1 MLERRMIQNSNEN
14 KFIEVFEHMD
24 RPVYISQI
32 ENNNVIYGHVG
43 RKSYNTRN
51 KILSPPESSHRHVPM
66 KTYRIRSPQET
77 LRFISYSSSAYN
89 NYPLKTNHSIYEKN
103 NEYPNNRNRNESTL
117 RKRETLND
125 KSIRNNLSMKNI
137 EKPLE
142 RPYFYSKYQSA
153 KNNKRTTKMTIS
165 LDNHR
170 RDIDDDFA
178 NERRNHKTIE
188 SKHQKKPSNIPKTS
202 IYERENSQD
211 KLKKRLFTTS
221 VDSIK
226 KYSNSNLYNE
236 HNNYN
241 YNYNRNNNIYVK
253 NNNNN
258 NNNIYVKNNNNN
270 NIYVKDNN
278 NNNYNNHNFYNS
290 KNLVKKNSINYN
302 INYSN
307 TSTYI
312 SGSNHNLNKK
322 TSTIIEKGIS
332 RQKDKDKENERR
344 HFYSK
349 KYSHEIKKEEPAIK
363 EEVDKQLLLKMQNL
377 FKTLSNLSSLD
388 NPFDCFGEKKEPIQ
402 LSPEI
407 FSCHH
412 SKFRPSICS
421 SDTEF
426 KKTDFIKA
434 YAYNTSEGNIRDYN
448 EDTITAR
455 KVIDSRDRDKS
466 FYIFAVYDGHGGN
479 GCSLY
484 LKNNL
489 YNNITDCSMSGLRN
503 AINITEKNFLEN
515 EALNIYGDLGDT
527 SGSCGIIVLIQDK
540 KCIIGNVGDSRCVL
554 FKNKRLFYSTTDHKP
569 NSYIE
574 KRRIELAGGS
584 IYKSKSVIPLYQN
597 GKQIEIPWRV
607 NPGRLSVS
615 RTFGD
620 VEAKLEKFG
629 GQKGV
634 VVSTP
639 DIVEYELNDQYN
651 FIVIGCDGIFDVLS
665 NMEILECIQIVL
677 KLNRNKRKKINELC
691 GDFAAMIIKSALAK
705 ESFDNIS
712 CIVVVFNIDTLI

>member
-1 MLERRMIQNSNEN
+1 MLQNNNGNRSLE
-14 KFIEVFEHMD
+14 IFEQMD
-24 RPVYISQI
+24 RPIYISQI
-32 ENNNVIYGHVG
+32 ESNIVIYGHVG

-51 KILSPPESSHRHVPM
+51 KILSPPEKSHRHVPM
-66 KTYRIRSPQET
+66 KTYRIKSPQET
-77 LRFISYSSSAYN
+77 LRFINYSRGTFIH
-89 NYPLKTNHSIYEKN
+89 YPLNTNHSIDSKIT
-103 NEYPNNRNRNESTL
+103 EYQNNRNDSTF
-117 RKRETLND
+117 RKTKTLND
-125 KSIRNNLSMKNI
+125 KSIKNNLSMKNI
-137 EKPLE
+137 EKSLD
-142 RPYFYSKYQSA
+142 RPYFYNRYQSA
-153 KNNKRTTKMTIS
+153 KSNKRTTQMTIN
-165 LDNHR
+165 LDKQR
-170 RDIDDDFA
+170 RDINDDYT

-188 SKHQKKPSNIPKTS
+188 SKHQNKSYKVPKTN
-202 IYERENSQD
+202 IYQKENSQD
-211 KLKKRLFTTS
+211 KIKRRLFTS
-221 VDSIK
+221 SMDSIK
-226 KYSNSNLYNE
+226 KNSNSNLYNE
-236 HNNYN
+236 HYNYNYN

-253 NNNNN
+253 
-258 NNNIYVKNNNNN
+258 
-270 NIYVKDNN
+270 DNN
-278 NNNYNNHNFYNS
+278 NNNHRNHNFYDS
-290 KNLVKKNSINYN
+290 KNLAKKNSANYSINYN
-302 INYSN
+302 NRSSY
-307 TSTYI
+307 TSD
-312 SGSNHNLNKK
+312 SNHYLNKK
-322 TSTIIEKGIS
+322 TSSVIDKGIS
-332 RQKDKDKENERR
+332 RSKDNNNENERKY
-344 HFYSK
+344 FYSK
-349 KYSHEIKKEEPAIK
+349 KYSHEIQKEEPPIK
-363 EEVDKQLLLKMQNL
+363 EEINKQLLLKMQNL

-412 SKFRPSICS
+412 SKFRPSIYS
-421 SDTEF
+421 SDSEF
-426 KKTDFIKA
+426 KKTDFIKG

-455 KVIDSRDRDKS
+455 KVIDSRDRNKS
-466 FYIFAVYDGHGGN
+466 FYVFAVYDGHGGN

-503 AINITEKNFLEN
+503 AINLTEKNFIEN
-515 EALNIYGDLGDT
+515 EALNIYGVLGDT
-527 SGSCGIIVLIQDK
+527 SGSCGIIVLIQDR
-540 KCIIGNVGDSRCVL
+540 KCIIGNVGDSRCVI

-584 IYKSKSVIPLYQN
+584 IYRSKSVIPLYQN

-665 NMEILECIQIVL
+665 NLEILECIQIVL

-712 CIVVVFNIDTLI
+712 CIVVVFNIDDLI

>member
-1 MLERRMIQNSNEN
+1 MLERRMEQNN
-14 KFIEVFEHMD
+14 KGNKSLEVYEHMD
-24 RPVYISQI
+24 RAVYITQI
-32 ENNNVIYGHVG
+32 ESNNVIYGHVG

-51 KILSPPESSHRHVPM
+51 KILSPPEKSHRHVPM

-77 LRFISYSSSAYN
+77 LRYINYTRSSFN
-89 NYPLKTNHSIYEKN
+89 HYPLNTNHSIDAKI
-103 NEYPNNRNRNESTL
+103 NEYPNNRNDSTF
-117 RKRETLND
+117 RKTKTLND
-125 KSIRNNLSMKNI
+125 KSLKNNLSMKSI
-137 EKPLE
+137 EKSLE

-153 KNNKRTTKMTIS
+153 KINKRTTQMTIN

-170 RDIDDDFA
+170 RDIDDDYA

-188 SKHQKKPSNIPKTS
+188 SKYQKKSYKVPKINI
-202 IYERENSQD
+202 YQRENSQD
-211 KLKKRLFTTS
+211 KLKRRLFTS
-221 VDSIK
+221 SMDSIK
-226 KYSNSNLYNE
+226 KNSNSNLYNE
-236 HNNYN
+236 HYNYN

-253 NNNNN
+253 
-258 NNNIYVKNNNNN
+258 
-270 NIYVKDNN
+270 DNN
-278 NNNYNNHNFYNS
+278 NNNYKNHNFYDS
-290 KNLVKKNSINYN
+290 KNLAKKNSA
-302 INYSN
+302 NYSIN
-307 TSTYI
+307 FTNRSSCI
-312 SGSNHNLNKK
+312 NDSNHYLNKK
-322 TSTIIEKGIS
+322 TSAVIDKGIS
-332 RQKDKDKENERR
+332 RPKDNNRENERR
-344 HFYSK
+344 YFYSK
-349 KYSHEIKKEEPAIK
+349 KYSHEVKKEEPPIK
-363 EEVDKQLLLKMQNL
+363 EEINKQLLLKMQNL
-377 FKTLSNLSSLD
+377 FKTLSNLSSQD
-388 NPFDCFGEKKEPIQ
+388 NPFDCFGEKKESIQ

-421 SDTEF
+421 SDSEF
-426 KKTDFIKA
+426 KKTDFIKG

-455 KVIDSRDRDKS
+455 KVIDPRDRNKS
-466 FYIFAVYDGHGGN
+466 FYVFAVYDGHGGN

-489 YNNITDCSMSGLRN
+489 HNNITDCSMSGLRN
-503 AINITEKNFLEN
+503 AINVTEKNFIEN

-527 SGSCGIIVLIQDK
+527 SGSCGIIVILQDK

-712 CIVVVFNIDTLI
+712 CIVIVLNIDDLI

>member
-1 MLERRMIQNSNEN
+1 MLERRMEQNN
-14 KFIEVFEHMD
+14 KGNKSLEVYEHMD
-24 RPVYISQI
+24 RAVYITQI
-32 ENNNVIYGHVG
+32 ESNNVIYGHVG

-51 KILSPPESSHRHVPM
+51 KILSPPEKSHRHVPM

-77 LRFISYSSSAYN
+77 LRYINYTRSSFN
-89 NYPLKTNHSIYEKN
+89 HYPLNTNHSIDAKI
-103 NEYPNNRNRNESTL
+103 NEYPNNRNDSTF
-117 RKRETLND
+117 RKTKTLND
-125 KSIRNNLSMKNI
+125 KSLKNNLSMKSI
-137 EKPLE
+137 EKFLE

-153 KNNKRTTKMTIS
+153 KSNKRTTQMTIN

-170 RDIDDDFA
+170 RDIDDDYA

-188 SKHQKKPSNIPKTS
+188 SKYQKKSYKVPKINI
-202 IYERENSQD
+202 YQRENSQD
-211 KLKKRLFTTS
+211 KLKRRLFTS
-221 VDSIK
+221 SMDSIK
-226 KYSNSNLYNE
+226 KNSNSNLYNE
-236 HNNYN
+236 HYNYN

-253 NNNNN
+253 
-258 NNNIYVKNNNNN
+258 
-270 NIYVKDNN
+270 DNN
-278 NNNYNNHNFYNS
+278 NNNYKNHNFYDS
-290 KNLVKKNSINYN
+290 KNLAKKNSA
-302 INYSN
+302 NYSIN
-307 TSTYI
+307 FTNRSSYI
-312 SGSNHNLNKK
+312 NDSNHYLNKK
-322 TSTIIEKGIS
+322 TSAVIDKGIS
-332 RQKDKDKENERR
+332 RPKDNNRENERR
-344 HFYSK
+344 YFYSK
-349 KYSHEIKKEEPAIK
+349 KYSHEVKKEEPPIK
-363 EEVDKQLLLKMQNL
+363 EEINKQLLLKMQNL
-377 FKTLSNLSSLD
+377 FKTLSNLSSQD
-388 NPFDCFGEKKEPIQ
+388 NPFDCFGEKKESIQ

-421 SDTEF
+421 SDSEF
-426 KKTDFIKA
+426 KKTDFIKG

-455 KVIDSRDRDKS
+455 KVIDPRDRNKS
-466 FYIFAVYDGHGGN
+466 FYVFAVYDGHGGN

-489 YNNITDCSMSGLRN
+489 HNNITDCSMSGLRN
-503 AINITEKNFLEN
+503 AINVTEKNFIEN

-527 SGSCGIIVLIQDK
+527 SGSCGIIVILQDK

-712 CIVVVFNIDTLI
+712 CIVIVLNIDDLI

>member
-1 MLERRMIQNSNEN
+1 
-14 KFIEVFEHMD
+14 
-24 RPVYISQI
+24 
-32 ENNNVIYGHVG
+32 
-43 RKSYNTRN
+43 
-51 KILSPPESSHRHVPM
+51 
-66 KTYRIRSPQET
+66 
-77 LRFISYSSSAYN
+77 
-89 NYPLKTNHSIYEKN
+89 
-103 NEYPNNRNRNESTL
+103 
-117 RKRETLND
+117 
-125 KSIRNNLSMKNI
+125 
-137 EKPLE
+137 
-142 RPYFYSKYQSA
+142 
-153 KNNKRTTKMTIS
+153 
-165 LDNHR
+165 
-170 RDIDDDFA
+170 
-178 NERRNHKTIE
+178 
-188 SKHQKKPSNIPKTS
+188 
-202 IYERENSQD
+202 
-211 KLKKRLFTTS
+211 
-221 VDSIK
+221 
-226 KYSNSNLYNE
+226 
-236 HNNYN
+236 
-241 YNYNRNNNIYVK
+241 
-253 NNNNN
+253 
-258 NNNIYVKNNNNN
+258 
-270 NIYVKDNN
+270 
-278 NNNYNNHNFYNS
+278 
-290 KNLVKKNSINYN
+290 
-302 INYSN
+302 
-307 TSTYI
+307 
-312 SGSNHNLNKK
+312 
-322 TSTIIEKGIS
+322 
-332 RQKDKDKENERR
+332 
-344 HFYSK
+344 
-349 KYSHEIKKEEPAIK
+349 
-363 EEVDKQLLLKMQNL
+363 MQNL
-377 FKTLSNLSSLD
+377 FKTLSNLSSQD
-388 NPFDCFGEKKEPIQ
+388 NPFDCFGEKKESIQ

-421 SDTEF
+421 SDSEF
-426 KKTDFIKA
+426 KKTDFIKG

-455 KVIDSRDRDKS
+455 KVIDPRDRNKS
-466 FYIFAVYDGHGGN
+466 FYVFAVYDGHGGN

-489 YNNITDCSMSGLRN
+489 HNNITDCSMSGLRN
-503 AINITEKNFLEN
+503 AINVTEKNFIEN

-527 SGSCGIIVLIQDK
+527 SGSCGIIVILQDK

-712 CIVVVFNIDTLI
+712 CIVIVLNIDDLI

>member
-1 MLERRMIQNSNEN
+1 MFERRMEQNN
-14 KFIEVFEHMD
+14 KGNKSLEVYEHMD
-24 RPVYISQI
+24 RAVYITQI
-32 ENNNVIYGHVG
+32 ESNNVIYGHVG

-51 KILSPPESSHRHVPM
+51 KILSPPEKSHRHVPM

-77 LRFISYSSSAYN
+77 LRYINYTRGSFN
-89 NYPLKTNHSIYEKN
+89 HYPLNTNHSIDAKI
-103 NEYPNNRNRNESTL
+103 NEYPNNRNDSTF
-117 RKRETLND
+117 RKTKTLND
-125 KSIRNNLSMKNI
+125 KSLKNNLSMKSI
-137 EKPLE
+137 EKSLE

-153 KNNKRTTKMTIS
+153 KSNKRTTQMTIN

-170 RDIDDDFA
+170 RDIDDDYA

-188 SKHQKKPSNIPKTS
+188 SKHQKKSYKVPKINI
-202 IYERENSQD
+202 YQRENSQD
-211 KLKKRLFTTS
+211 KLKRRLFTS
-221 VDSIK
+221 SMDSIK
-226 KYSNSNLYNE
+226 KNSNSNLYNE
-236 HNNYN
+236 HYNYN

-253 NNNNN
+253 
-258 NNNIYVKNNNNN
+258 
-270 NIYVKDNN
+270 DNN
-278 NNNYNNHNFYNS
+278 NNNYKNHNFYDS
-290 KNLVKKNSINYN
+290 KNLAKKNSA
-302 INYSN
+302 NYSIN
-307 TSTYI
+307 FTNRSSYI
-312 SGSNHNLNKK
+312 NDSNHYLNKK
-322 TSTIIEKGIS
+322 TSAVIDKGIS
-332 RQKDKDKENERR
+332 RPKDNNRENERR
-344 HFYSK
+344 YFYSK
-349 KYSHEIKKEEPAIK
+349 KYSHEVKKEEPPIK
-363 EEVDKQLLLKMQNL
+363 EEINKQLLLKMQNL
-377 FKTLSNLSSLD
+377 FKTLSNLSSQD
-388 NPFDCFGEKKEPIQ
+388 NPFDCFGEKKESIQ

-421 SDTEF
+421 SDSEF
-426 KKTDFIKA
+426 KKTDFIKG

-455 KVIDSRDRDKS
+455 KVIDPRDRNKS
-466 FYIFAVYDGHGGN
+466 FYVFAIYDGHGGN

-489 YNNITDCSMSGLRN
+489 HNNITDCSMSGLRN
-503 AINITEKNFLEN
+503 AINVTEKNFIEN

-527 SGSCGIIVLIQDK
+527 SGSCGIIVILQDK

-712 CIVVVFNIDTLI
+712 CIVIVLNIDDLI

>member
-1 MLERRMIQNSNEN
+1 MLERRMLQNSNGN
-14 KFIEVFEHMD
+14 QSLEVFEHME
-24 RPVYISQI
+24 RAVYIAQI
-32 ENNNVIYGHVG
+32 GNNNVIYGHVG

-51 KILSPPESSHRHVPM
+51 KILSPPEKSHRHAPV

-77 LRFISYSSSAYN
+77 LRFINYSRGSIN
-89 NYPLKTNHSIYEKN
+89 HYPLNTNHSIDEKID
-103 NEYPNNRNRNESTL
+103 EYPNKRNESTF
-117 RKRETLND
+117 RKTKTLND

-137 EKPLE
+137 EKSLE

-153 KNNKRTTKMTIS
+153 KSKKRTTQMTIN

-170 RDIDDDFA
+170 KNIEDDYA

-188 SKHQKKPSNIPKTS
+188 SKHQQKSYKVPKTN
-202 IYERENSQD
+202 IYQRENSQD
-211 KLKKRLFTTS
+211 KLKKRLFTNS
-221 VDSIK
+221 MDSFK
-226 KYSNSNLYNE
+226 RNSNSNLYNE

-241 YNYNRNNNIYVK
+241 YNRNNNIYTK
-253 NNNNN
+253 N
-258 NNNIYVKNNNNN
+258 NNNIY
-270 NIYVKDNN
+270 IKDNN
-278 NNNYNNHNFYNS
+278 NNNYNNHNFYDS
-290 KNLVKKNSINYN
+290 KNLAKKNSSNYSINYTN
-302 INYSN
+302 R
-307 TSTYI
+307 STYI
-312 SGSNHNLNKK
+312 SDSNQHLNKK
-322 TSTIIEKGIS
+322 TNAVIDKGKS
-332 RQKDKDKENERR
+332 RQKDKENERR
-344 HFYSK
+344 YFYSK
-349 KYSHEIKKEEPAIK
+349 KYSHEIKKEEPPIK
-363 EEVDKQLLLKMQNL
+363 EEIDKQLLLKMQNL
-377 FKTLSNLSSLD
+377 FKTLSSLSSKD

-466 FYIFAVYDGHGGN
+466 FYVFAVYDGHGGN

-489 YNNITDCSMSGLRN
+489 YKNITDCSMSGLRN
-503 AINITEKNFLEN
+503 AINTTEKNFLEN

-584 IYKSKSVIPLYQN
+584 IYKSKSVIPLFQN

-665 NMEILECIQIVL
+665 NMEILECIQMVL
-677 KLNRNKRKKINELC
+677 KHNRNKRKKINELC

-712 CIVVVFNIDTLI
+712 CIVVVFNIDALI